1 MGIDVKRKMKEE
13 IRKLLEVMVQQVK
26 DHVPD
31 YGDFAPVMEFFDNPD
46 PLTTEFVGTY
56 GLKVYK
62 MPKDVVPDPRM
73 RYIEAAAYIPS
84 GRYKS
89 DCNVASGT
97 KDEILATMQ
106 TEEFVEKLRKTYRE
120 LEELFEHYD

>member
-1 MGIDVKRKMKEE
+1 MKQKMKEE
-13 IRKLLEVMVQQVK
+13 IRKIIEIMLQQVK

-46 PLTTEFVGTY
+46 PLTREFVGKY

-106 TEEFVEKLRKTYRE
+106 TEEFAEKLRETYRE